1 MEFDRQLRDSLG
13 QSLARRVRRALRVTQ
28 AGLLYERLGT
38 AFWPL
43 FSLLVFVVGLALLG
57 VQEALP
63 PSGLWVAGGLV
74 AVLALLS
81 VIYAIRHLRLPYAAE
96 AMARVDADL
105 PGRPLQALS
114 DTPLIGAGNDASE
127 ALWAAH
133 RTRMAERLRG
143 VHAIAPMLRLSSAD
157 PFALRLIALTTLGMG
172 LVFGSFEKAGSL
184 RDLGGSGQ
192 EIAVGPTW
200 EGWVRPPAYAGKPT
214 LYLGDLDP
222 EFEVPKG
229 SDVTLRFYGAD
240 GTLTLR
246 ETVSG
251 DDDMTLHDFIIRQA
265 GEIEID
271 GPTGRL
277 WDVALQPD
285 QPPVAE
291 LVGEMTRAPSGEA
304 RQEFRLSDDFGVAR
318 AELTITR
325 DPEALERRYGFALP
339 PEPREAITLPVML
352 PQTGDRTEIEGLIA
366 ENLAEHPFAGL
377 PVRLSLTAWDAAGQ
391 ESAATLGESTLPSRR
406 FFDPLA
412 AAIVDQRREL
422 LWNRDNAARTAQV
435 LRAVSV
441 NPTEMFDEMTTY
453 FRLRETIGQIEGR
466 AGRLTDEQIDS
477 IAANLWEIALELED
491 GQLKE
496 ALARLHRA
504 QERLSQAMR
513 DGATPEEIEQLMQ
526 ELREATRDYMQQL
539 AEQQGD
545 ENDGTDMPDQGQ
557 QDGQEITQDQLQQL
571 MDRIQELMEQGRMAE
586 AQQLMDMLAEMLEN
600 MRVTKGEGQ
609 GGQGMQGLQDMLRD
623 QQQLNDDTF
632 SDLQDRFGENS
643 QQGQTQRPGQ
653 QRGQKEGPS
662 GDAETNPGEDGTR
675 PGEAPNG
682 QSLSERQQALRDQLQ
697 RQRSSIP
704 GGQGGGDDSVG
715 GALERADRA
724 MEEAEDALREG
735 DLNGALGRQAE
746 AMEALREGMRRLGE
760 QQAQSQQNEDGQQGE
775 AGGQSGSDA
784 ARRDPLGRKPGDAGR
799 FGSDDELYQGE
810 DVYRRAEELLDEI
823 RRRSGEQQRQAEERD
838 YLNRLLD
845 QY

>member
-1 MEFDRQLRDSLG
+1 MEFDRQLRDSLD
-13 QSLARRVRRALRVTQ
+13 QSLARRLRLALSLTG
-28 AGLLYERLGT
+28 AGLVFERFGT

-43 FSLLVFVVGLALLG
+43 FSLIAFTLGISMLG
-57 VQEALP
+57 VQDALP
-63 PSGLWVAGGLV
+63 LWGLWLCVAGFALTSLWALIHGLRR
-74 AVLALLS
+74 L
-81 VIYAIRHLRLPYAAE
+81 HLPSASE
-96 AMARVDADL
+96 TMSRVDADL
-105 PGRPLQALS
+105 PGRPLQALC
-114 DTPLIGAGNDASE
+114 DTPLIGAGDAASE
-127 ALWAAH
+127 AIWRAH
-133 RTRMAERLRG
+133 RRRMVERLRD

-157 PFALRLIALTTLGMG
+157 PFALRLIALTTLAMG

-184 RDLGGSGQ
+184 GDLGEDGS
-192 EIAVGPTW
+192 EIAIGPTW

-214 LYLGDLDP
+214 LYLGDLDA

-229 SDVTLRFYGAD
+229 SDVTLRFYGEGGA
-240 GTLTLR
+240 LTLR

-251 DDDMTLHDFIIRQA
+251 DDNMSLHDFMIRQA

-285 QPPVAE
+285 QPPIAE
-291 LVGEMTRAPSGEA
+291 LIGPMTRAPSGEA
-304 RQEFRLSDDFGVAR
+304 RQEFRLRDDFGVTR
-318 AELTITR
+318 AELTISR
-325 DPEALERRYGFALP
+325 DPEVVEKRYGFALP
-339 PEPREAITLPVML
+339 PEPREAVTLPVIL
-352 PQTGDRTEIEGLIA
+352 PQTGDRVEIEGMIA

-377 PVRLSLTAWDAAGQ
+377 PVKLSLTAWDAAGQ
-391 ESAATLGESTLPSRR
+391 ESAAALGQTILPTRR

-422 LWNRDNAARTAQV
+422 LWNRENAARTAQV

-441 NPTEMFDEMTTY
+441 NPTEMFDEMATY
-453 FRLRETIGQIEGR
+453 FRLREAIGQIEGR
-466 AGRLTDEQIDS
+466 AGRLSDEQLDT
-477 IAANLWEIALELED
+477 IATNLWDIALELED

-513 DGATPEEIEQLMQ
+513 DGATPEEIERLMQ

-539 AEQQGD
+539 AEQQG
-545 ENDGTDMPDQGQ
+545 EDGDDTDMPDQGQ
-557 QDGQEITQDQLQQL
+557 DQGQQITQDQLQQL

-609 GGQGMQGLQDMLRD
+609 GGQGQQGMQGLQDMLRD

-632 SDLQDRFGENS
+632 SDLQEQFGGDGQPEEQLGEGGEGQ
-643 QQGQTQRPGQ
+643 QQGGQ
-653 QRGQKEGPS
+653 QQPGDGQNE
-662 GDAETNPGEDGTR
+662 
-675 PGEAPNG
+675 

-697 RQRSSIP
+697 RQRGSIP
-704 GGQGGGDDSVG
+704 GGQGEGEDGVG

-724 MEEAEDALREG
+724 MEEAEGALREG

-760 QQAQSQQNEDGQQGE
+760 QEAQNQQNQDGQQGE
-775 AGGQSGSDA
+775 AGGQSGNDA

-799 FGSDDELYQGE
+799 FGSDDEFYEGE

-845 QY
+845 QF

>member
-1 MEFDRQLRDSLG
+1 M
-13 QSLARRVRRALRVTQ
+13 RVTW
-28 AGLLYERLGT
+28 AGLLYERLGM

-43 FSLLVFVVGLALLG
+43 FSLVVFALGLAMLG
-57 VQEALP
+57 VQDVLP
-63 PSGLWVAGGLV
+63 LWGLWLS
-74 AVLALLS
+74 AVLFGLTGLWALIHGL
-81 VIYAIRHLRLPYAAE
+81 RHLRLPGTAE

-114 DTPLIGAGNDASE
+114 DTPLIGAGDAASE
-127 ALWAAH
+127 TLWAAH
-133 RTRMAERLRG
+133 RRRMAERLRG
-143 VHAIAPMLRLSSAD
+143 VHAIAPRLRLSSAD
-157 PFALRLIALTTLGMG
+157 PLALRFVALTTLAMG
-172 LVFGSFEKAGSL
+172 LLFGSFERAGTLS
-184 RDLGGSGQ
+184 DLGEGGMAIASGP
-192 EIAVGPTW
+192 IW
-200 EGWVRPPAYAGKPT
+200 EGWVRSPAYAGKPT

-222 EFEVPKG
+222 AFEVPKG
-229 SDVTLRFYGAD
+229 SDVTLRFYGED
-240 GTLTLR
+240 GALTLR

-251 DDDMTLHDFIIRQA
+251 DEDTRLHDFIIRQA

-285 QPPVAE
+285 QPPMAE
-291 LVGEMTRAPSGEA
+291 LIGPMTRAPSGEA
-304 RQEFRLSDDFGVAR
+304 RQEFRLSDDFGVTR

-325 DPEALERRYGFALP
+325 DPETVEKRYGFILP

-391 ESAATLGESTLPSRR
+391 ASTAALGENILPTRR

-422 LWNRDNAARTAQV
+422 LWNRENAARTAQV

-466 AGRLTDEQIDS
+466 EGRLTDEQLDT
-477 IAANLWEIALELED
+477 IADNLWDIALELED

-513 DGATPEEIEQLMQ
+513 DGATPEEIERLMQ

-545 ENDGTDMPDQGQ
+545 DGDGTDMPDQGQ
-557 QDGQEITQDQLQQL
+557 DQGQQITQDQLQQL

-609 GGQGMQGLQDMLRD
+609 GGPGQQGMQGLQDMLRD

-632 SDLQDRFGENS
+632 SDLQQQFGENG
-643 QQGQTQRPGQ
+643 QQGQPEGQPGDGETGEGENGQ
-653 QRGQKEGPS
+653 QQ
-662 GDAETNPGEDGTR
+662 PGEGQS
-675 PGEAPNG
+675 G
-682 QSLSERQQALRDQLQ
+682 QSLSERQQALRDELQ
-697 RQRSSIP
+697 RQLGNIP
-704 GGQGGGDDSVG
+704 GGQRGSDDSVG

-760 QQAQSQQNEDGQQGE
+760 QQAQNQQDQEGQQGE
-775 AGGQSGSDA
+775 AGGQPGNDA
-784 ARRDPLGRKPGDAGR
+784 ARRDPLGRKPGEAGR
-799 FGSDDELYQGE
+799 FGSDDELYEGE

-845 QY
+845 QF